1 MKQWLP
7 NQHGAWAF
15 VITPV
20 AVGAIISGANLLHL
34 LLLVGWLSAYC
45 FNFYI
50 GLTVKGW
57 RRADRWSRYRSQQL
71 VYGSVATLC
80 AAPILLRHPQLLALA
95 PVLLAV
101 FAANLWFIRSKNERA
116 WLNDLLGVVAAVLM
130 GWLSAWL
137 GAGELSARHAAI
149 IGFVGAYFAGTVWYV
164 KTMIREKGKAG
175 WLLLSRAWHLA
186 VAITAILT
194 MPWFLLNAVPAFVRA
209 WLLPGRPLNPK
220 QVGFIEIGLT
230 LLAVLAAALTAR

>member
-1 MKQWLP
+1 MKHWLP

-20 AVGAIISGANLLHL
+20 AVGAIISGFSALHFL
-34 LLLVGWLSAYC
+34 LLLGWLSAYC

-57 RRADRWSRYRSQQL
+57 RRADRWQRYRSQQL
-71 VYGSVATLC
+71 VYGAVAAAC
-80 AAPILLRHPQLLALA
+80 ATPILFQHPQLVALA

-101 FAANLWFIRSKNERA
+101 FASNLWFIRSKNERA
-116 WLNDLLGVVAAVLM
+116 WLNDFLGVVAAVLM
-130 GWLSAWL
+130 GWLSVWL
-137 GAGELSARHAAI
+137 GAGELSAHHAAI

-164 KTMIREKGKAG
+164 KTMIREKGKSG
-175 WLLLSRAWHLA
+175 WLLLSRAWHLG
-186 VAITAILT
+186 VVITAAFS
-194 MPWFLLNAVPAFVRA
+194 MPWFLLNAVPALARS

-220 QVGFIEIGLT
+220 QVGYIEVGLT
-230 LLAVLAAALTAR
+230 LLVVAAATLTSR

>member
-20 AVGAIISGANLLHL
+20 VVGAIVAGPNWLHL

-57 RRADRWSRYRSQQL
+57 RRADRWSRYRSQQAAYGL
-71 VYGSVATLC
+71 VAAAC
-80 AAPILLRHPQLLALA
+80 AAGILAVHPKLVALA
-95 PVLLAV
+95 PVLLVV

-137 GAGELSARHAAI
+137 GAGELSPRHLLI
-149 IGFVGAYFAGTVWYV
+149 IAFVGAYFAGTVWYV
-164 KTMIREKGKAG
+164 KTMIRERGKAG
-175 WLLLSRAWHLA
+175 WLLLSRSWQLA
-186 VAITAILT
+186 VTLLAALLL
-194 MPWFLLNAVPAFVRA
+194 PWFLLNALPATVRA
-209 WLLPGRPLNPK
+209 WLLPGRPLSPK

-230 LLAVLAAALTAR
+230 LLAVAASALSA